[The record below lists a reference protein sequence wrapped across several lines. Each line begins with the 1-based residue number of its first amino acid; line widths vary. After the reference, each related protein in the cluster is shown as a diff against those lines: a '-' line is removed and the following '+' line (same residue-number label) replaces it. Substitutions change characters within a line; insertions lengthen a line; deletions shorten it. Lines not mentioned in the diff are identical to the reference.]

1 MTRTYTRAHRGI
13 FAGLKLLAVAF
24 ACGTQ
29 GYAQIPGANQA
40 GVNAAMIKLFG
51 PTTAF
56 SSKAQVQMLDKA
68 EKETMSMPMNFALL
82 DAKIRLEVDLTQLK
96 SKDFPPQ
103 MLSQIKQM
111 GMSQLLTIVRPD
123 KKSTIVIYP
132 ALRAYAEMGMSSDE
146 VAALAS
152 NYKVEKSKLGTEN
165 IDGHSCEKNK
175 VTVTDGKGTRQEAVV
190 WNATDLTGFPVQMRM
205 SQPEA
210 TVVMHFTE
218 IQLARPDAK
227 QFEPP
232 TGFTK
237 HDSMEKLVQAATLKM
252 QGGK

>member
-1 MTRTYTRAHRGI
+1 MSLTATDQTVLSPDERAIAQAHIRGDA
-13 FAGLKLLAVAF
+13 AGKKRVKTGETIRKEEARDKKLADALLAEV
-24 ACGTQ
+24 
-29 GYAQIPGANQA
+29 
-40 GVNAAMIKLFG
+40 
-51 PTTAF
+51 
-56 SSKAQVQMLDKA
+56 A
-68 EKETMSMPMNFALL
+68 EK
-82 DAKIRLEVDLTQLK
+82 
-96 SKDFPPQ
+96 
-103 MLSQIKQM
+103 
-111 GMSQLLTIVRPD
+111 
-123 KKSTIVIYP
+123 
-132 ALRAYAEMGMSSDE
+132 RATRQRYDDE